1 MSRISAKGTG
11 GTLGAHTH
19 QLRGVAIPPQVPS
32 LAQEYCVARL
42 IVPAWCT
49 GILALPGA
57 RDRFAG
63 AREIAFFAYIFCVC
77 VCVCLCVCVCV
88 CRNFL

>member
-1 MSRISAKGTG
+1 MSHISAKGTG
-11 GTLGAHTH
+11 GTSGAHTH
-19 QLRGVAIPPQVPS
+19 QLRGVASPPRVPS

-57 RDRFAG
+57 RDRFA
-63 AREIAFFAYIFCVC
+63 AVKEFAFCV
-77 VCVCLCVCVCV
+77 
-88 CRNFL
+88 